1 MKKNFKMGMIAGIL
15 VGVLV
20 TAGIGSAAFFAT
32 DGFTNLTRE
41 KNRLDLMTIN
51 KSIRELETMID
62 ENYLNKKKIIRS
74 QSNTSIRAFSQVW
87 EILF

>member
-74 QSNTSIRAFSQVW
+74 
-87 EILF
+87 